1 MTKSKLLK
9 LLGKHNPNMVV
20 IRYYDF
26 KKMELVKLENIVNNT
41 RKPFASD
48 ETFYVCKEC
57 TLGDIITSLKVADSV
72 NDYIYQGDNHTYR
85 DIYEDL
91 NHIIK
96 HPIYIPVLVDTSA
109 KEYED
114 YYNIHKEKIL
124 KHYEDN
130 RKLLSMFAAYANR
143 SDSSLFS

>member
-9 LLGKHNPNMVV
+9 LLEKHDPNIVV

-26 KKMELVKLENIVNNT
+26 KKMELVELENIVNNT

-48 ETFYVCKEC
+48 KTFYICKEC
-57 TLGDIITSLKVADSV
+57 TLGDIIASLKTANSV
-72 NDYIYQGDNHTYR
+72 NDYIYQGGIHTYR

-91 NHIIK
+91 DHIMK
-96 HPIYIPVLVDTSA
+96 RPIYMPFLVRSSA
-109 KEYED
+109 LECEE

-124 KHYEDN
+124 EHKEN
-130 RKLLSMFAAYANR
+130 VRRLLRMYVQYIPSVSIF
-143 SDSSLFS
+143 

>member
-9 LLGKHNPNMVV
+9 LLGKHNPNMIV

-26 KKMELVKLENIVNNT
+26 KKMELAKLENIVNNT
-41 RKPFASD
+41 NRPFTSD
-48 ETFYVCKEC
+48 ATFFVCKEC
-57 TLGDIITSLKVADSV
+57 TLGDIITSLKAADSV
-72 NDYIYQGDNHTYR
+72 NDYIYHGDNHTYR

-96 HPIYIPVLVDTSA
+96 RPIYIPLLVRSSA
-109 KEYED
+109 QEYED

-124 KHYEDN
+124 KYKEN
-130 RKLLSMFAAYANR
+130 VRRMLGMYAQYIPQVKNIYY
-143 SDSSLFS
+143 

>member
-9 LLGKHNPNMVV
+9 LLGKYNPNLIV

-41 RKPFASD
+41 RKPFSSD

-72 NDYIYQGDNHTYR
+72 NDYIHKGDNHTYR

-91 NHIIK
+91 NRIIK
-96 HPIYIPVLVDTSA
+96 QPIYIPMFVASSA
-109 KEYED
+109 KECEEYR
-114 YYNIHKEKIL
+114 NIHKDKIL
-124 KHYEDN
+124 KHKEN
-130 RKLLSMFAAYANR
+130 IMRMFGMYAQYVNEL
-143 SDSSLFS
+143 DYFHI

>member
-9 LLGKHNPNMVV
+9 LLGKHDPNIIV

-26 KKMELVKLENIVNNT
+26 KKMELVELENIVNNT

-48 ETFYVCKEC
+48 KTFYVCKEC
-57 TLGDIITSLKVADSV
+57 TLGDIITNLKVADSV
-72 NDYIYQGDNHTYR
+72 NDYIYQGDIHTYR

-91 NHIIK
+91 DHIMK
-96 HPIYIPVLVDTSA
+96 HPIYMPFLVRSSA
-109 KEYED
+109 QEYEE

-124 KHYEDN
+124 KHKEN
-130 RKLLSMFAAYANR
+130 VRRLLGMYAQYIP
-143 SDSSLFS
+143 STSIF

>member
-1 MTKSKLLK
+1 
-9 LLGKHNPNMVV
+9 
-20 IRYYDF
+20 
-26 KKMELVKLENIVNNT
+26 
-41 RKPFASD
+41 
-48 ETFYVCKEC
+48 
-57 TLGDIITSLKVADSV
+57 V

-96 HPIYIPVLVDTSA
+96 HPIYIPVLVETSA

-124 KHYEDN
+124 KHKEN
-130 RKLLSMFAAYANR
+130 IMRMFGMYTQYVNE
-143 SDSSLFS
+143 SDYFHI

>member
-9 LLGKHNPNMVV
+9 LFGKYNPNLIV

-26 KKMELVKLENIVNNT
+26 KKMELAKLENIVKDIYNPCTND
-41 RKPFASD
+41 K
-48 ETFYVCKEC
+48 TFFVCKEC
-57 TLGDIITSLKVADSV
+57 TLGNLITSLKDADSV
-72 NDYIYQGDNHTYR
+72 NDYIHKGDNHTYR

-96 HPIYIPVLVDTSA
+96 YPIYIPIFIASSA
-109 KEYED
+109 KEYEE

-124 KHYEDN
+124 KHKEN
-130 RKLLSMFAAYANR
+130 VMRMFGMYAQYVNE
-143 SDSSLFS
+143 SDYFHI